1 MLSIYTLLMN
11 IYLTQQQENIIKR
24 QVKTGKYHSPEEVIE
39 VALTLLDKYEKND
52 PEWINEIRQKIDDA
66 MLESEKNP
74 PVDGETFI
82 NKIIDR
88 FENIQK

>member
-1 MLSIYTLLMN
+1 MN

-24 QVKTGKYHSPEEVIE
+24 QVQTGKYQSPEEVIA
-39 VALTLLDKYEKND
+39 VALELLDEYEKND
-52 PEWINEIRQKIDDA
+52 AEWINEIRQTIDNA
-66 MLESEKNP
+66 IIESEKNP

-82 NKIIDR
+82 NTIIDR